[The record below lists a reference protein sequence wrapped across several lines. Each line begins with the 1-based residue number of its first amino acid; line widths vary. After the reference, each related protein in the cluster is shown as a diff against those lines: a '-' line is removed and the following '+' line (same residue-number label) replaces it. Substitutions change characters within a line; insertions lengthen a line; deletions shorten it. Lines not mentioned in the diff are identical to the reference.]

1 MDVCRHLS
9 FLGTLTVLTSCKDN
23 DEILSNVIKPEQI
36 VGKWYAENNTPGTY
50 EAGGLNIEYEKIVQP
65 SVGVG
70 VNV

>member
-1 MDVCRHLS
+1 M
-9 FLGTLTVLTSCKDN
+9 TVLTSCKDN

-36 VGKWYAENNTPGTY
+36 VGKWYAENNTLGTY
-50 EAGGLNIEYEKIVQP
+50 VAGGLNIEYEKIVQP